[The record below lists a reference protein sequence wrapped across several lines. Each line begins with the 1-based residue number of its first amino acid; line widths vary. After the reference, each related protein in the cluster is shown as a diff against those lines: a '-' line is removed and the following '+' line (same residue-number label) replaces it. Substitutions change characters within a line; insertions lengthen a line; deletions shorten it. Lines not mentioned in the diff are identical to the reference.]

1 MREFDGVPHVLVQA
15 RAEGGLLDTVE
26 LGPTVQCTVEN
37 HSHLPAA
44 DRPPFLDVVLGAAA
58 SRIRYQAVHG
68 EEGGRFLNARSRY
81 LLVDADESTAPLPPP
96 PGYTWATPGQLTA
109 LTRHGHYLN
118 VEART
123 LLACSMPWQH
133 APGPKKRCD
142 MTRTPQTHRPLVT
155 VLGASGFVGSAV
167 VRALSSRP
175 IRLRT
180 VSRRPAIPVEG
191 DAETTVVTADLTD
204 RAALA
209 EAVAGS
215 DAVVSLL
222 LADGGWRAAESDPG
236 ANACTSGDARPR
248 RCTASGRRRDPALVL
263 YGGAASQV
271 GVPPRE
277 PLDGSEPDHP
287 ETAYDRQKLAAEQIL
302 LKATAAGRVRGI
314 SLRLPWCSGSARR
327 PEPPIAVSCPPWPG
341 GPSPTRPSRC
351 GTTARY
357 GATWCTSTTS
367 RRRSRRHW
375 TTRTPW
381 WAASG

>member
-1 MREFDGVPHVLVQA
+1 
-15 RAEGGLLDTVE
+15 
-26 LGPTVQCTVEN
+26 
-37 HSHLPAA
+37 
-44 DRPPFLDVVLGAAA
+44 
-58 SRIRYQAVHG
+58 
-68 EEGGRFLNARSRY
+68 
-81 LLVDADESTAPLPPP
+81 
-96 PGYTWATPGQLTA
+96 
-109 LTRHGHYLN
+109 
-118 VEART
+118 
-123 LLACSMPWQH
+123 
-133 APGPKKRCD
+133 

-236 ANACTSGDARPR
+236 AERLHVGVMRDLVGVLRPAADG
-248 RCTASGRRRDPALVL
+248 TLPLVL

-314 SLRLPWCSGSARR
+314 SLRLPMVFGECAAPGATDRGVVSAMARRALADQALTMWHDGTVRRDLVHVDDVAAAFAAALDHPDPLVGGFWLIGAGRGDALGDVFRLVARSASDHTGRPPVDVVSVEPPAHAPPTDFRSVTIDSSPFRAATGWSPRLSLPEAVRRTVAALARR
-327 PEPPIAVSCPPWPG
+327 PDEG
-341 GPSPTRPSRC
+341 R
-351 GTTARY
+351 
-357 GATWCTSTTS
+357 
-367 RRRSRRHW
+367 
-375 TTRTPW
+375 
-381 WAASG
+381 